1 MKDKDLNL
9 IGKMFLAYNID
20 NKAFNDEV
28 DRYTDCDLY
37 TLYERK
43 KHIKRLCE
51 EIVSK
56 VEQFEICIDF
66 KVFRDRLLKIID
78 DKIYSR
84 EIIEKNENNYY
95 DN

>member
-28 DRYTDCDLY
+28 DRY